1 MANQFPGSEYV
12 GIDLSAV
19 QIAAAQSTIEALQ
32 LDNVRLLHV
41 DLRSLPVDLGM
52 FDYVIAHGVYS
63 WVSDETQH
71 ALLKLCSQRLT
82 PHGVAYVSYNTYP
95 GWHMRG
101 MIRDMMSYR
110 VRSIESPIQQIHE
123 ARALLRFLAESLD
136 PQQSPYGML
145 LHNELETLKFQD
157 DSYLFHE
164 HLEEHNAP
172 VYFYEFAERA
182 NAVGLQYL
190 GEEPFS
196 LMFVETFS
204 ERVESVLRGI
214 ASTLVEAEQYMDFVR
229 NRMFRQTLLCRQ
241 EIVLDRSLPPER
253 AAPMSAASV
262 TRPESL
268 VVDLSANVEMKF
280 RSGTSTATTSDPL
293 TKAALL
299 CLGELWPKYVALPDL
314 FDLAQ
319 QRIGNDSKAFGTA
332 DPKQKFTLLA
342 ESLLGCCANGHIDL
356 SIAPPQFE
364 TEVNEKPMASKLAR
378 YQATKQTVATNQLH
392 VDIQLHEHERCL
404 LCKLDG
410 QHNTS
415 SLVDHLV
422 SLIKD
427 GTLRLTNEQSLAE
440 HSQEIRQAAMLA
452 TRAALNRF
460 AECGLLV

>member
-1 MANQFPGSEYV
+1 MANQFPRSEYV

-41 DLRSLPVDLGM
+41 DLRSLPVDLGV

-241 EIVLDRSLPPER
+241 EIVLDRS
-253 AAPMSAASV
+253 
-262 TRPESL
+262 
-268 VVDLSANVEMKF
+268 
-280 RSGTSTATTSDPL
+280 
-293 TKAALL
+293 
-299 CLGELWPKYVALPDL
+299 
-314 FDLAQ
+314 
-319 QRIGNDSKAFGTA
+319 NDSKASGTA
-332 DPKQKFTLLA
+332 DAKQKFTLLA

-440 HSQEIRQAAMLA
+440 HSQEIRQAAKLA